1 MEYRGSS
8 VYDEK
13 DFLDRYLKR
22 RNRKESPNI
31 AIEEPI
37 IWKLAGDVKGK
48 GILDLGCGDGSFGQ
62 KLLGAGAASYKGIE
76 GSTEMAQLATKATA
90 SLGGAIETADL
101 ELFQAN
107 DAQYDLIVSR
117 FVIHYLSDIERLF
130 EEVHRSL
137 LPGGKFV
144 FTVQHP
150 LTTSSFASKAE
161 GERRG
166 DWLVDDYFREGE
178 RSEPWISKTVVK
190 HHRTTETYFT
200 ALAEAGFAVTAL
212 KEGKPVQTN
221 FESIAEFERRE
232 RIPLMLIFSAQ
243 RLGN

>member
-13 DFLDRYLKR
+13 DFLGRYLKR

-37 IWKLAGDVKGK
+37 VWKLVGDVKGK
-48 GILDLGCGDGSFGQ
+48 EILDLGCGDGSFGQ
-62 KLLGAGAASYKGIE
+62 KLLAAGAASYTGIE
-76 GSTEMAQLATKATA
+76 GSAEMAQLATKATA
-90 SLGGAIETADL
+90 SQGGKIETADL

-107 DAQYDLIVSR
+107 GAEYDLIVSR
-117 FVIHYLSDIERLF
+117 FVIHYLSDIGRLF

-150 LTTSSFASKAE
+150 LTTAAFASKSQ
-161 GERRG
+161 GELRG
-166 DWLVDDYFREGE
+166 DWLVDDYFKEGK
-178 RSEPWISKTVVK
+178 RQEPWIGKTVVK
-190 HHRTTETYFT
+190 HHRTIETYFT
-200 ALAEAGFAVTAL
+200 ALADAALTVTAL
-212 KEGKPVQTN
+212 KEGHPVRAN
-221 FESIAEFERRE
+221 FDSDAEFERRE
-232 RIPLMLIFSAQ
+232 RIPLMLILAGQ
-243 RLGN
+243 KK